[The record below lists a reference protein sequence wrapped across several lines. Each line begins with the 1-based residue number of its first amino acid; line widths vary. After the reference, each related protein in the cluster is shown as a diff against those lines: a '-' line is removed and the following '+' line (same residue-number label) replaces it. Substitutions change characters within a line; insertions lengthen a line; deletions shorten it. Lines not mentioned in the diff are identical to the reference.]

1 MIPTLIDF
9 LKCFP
14 DYVIKDKEFEVNKFV
29 PVGVGSLGGL
39 VFSGIYK
46 INMVAVK

>member
-29 PVGVGSLGGL
+29 PVGSPGGL